1 MAPSG
6 SSVTKRQDQ
15 PTRGVE
21 MSNIDTARSAYE
33 AFGRGDLEALK
44 EMLAEDGTWLT
55 SDELPLGGET
65 RGRDEIIESFAQIPN
80 YWSSFSVEPEEFI
93 DAGEWVVVRGTQRAG
108 HNGDSFEAPFAHL
121 MKFAD
126 GRIAR
131 GEFYADS
138 AKAAK
143 VLA

>member
-1 MAPSG
+1 
-6 SSVTKRQDQ
+6 
-15 PTRGVE
+15 
-21 MSNIDTARSAYE
+21 MSNVDTARSAYE

-44 EMLAEDGTWLT
+44 EMLSEDGTWLT

-65 RGRDEIIESFAQIPN
+65 HGRDAIIADFVQIPD

-93 DAGEWVVVRGTQRAG
+93 DAGDWVVVRGTQRAG
-108 HNGDSFEAPFAHL
+108 HNGESFEAPFAHL

-126 GRIAR
+126 GRIVR

>member
-1 MAPSG
+1 
-6 SSVTKRQDQ
+6 
-15 PTRGVE
+15 
-21 MSNIDTARSAYE
+21 MSNVDTAQAAYD
-33 AFGRGDLEALK
+33 AFSRGDMETLSG
-44 EMLAEDGTWLT
+44 MLAEDGTWLT

-65 RGRDEIIESFAQIPN
+65 HGRDAILENFAQIPN

-93 DAGEWVVVRGTQRAG
+93 DAGEWVVIRGTQRAG
-108 HNGDSFEAPFAHL
+108 NDAGDFESPFAHL

-126 GRIAR
+126 GKIVR

-143 VLA
+143 ILA

>member
-1 MAPSG
+1 
-6 SSVTKRQDQ
+6 
-15 PTRGVE
+15 
-21 MSNIDTARSAYE
+21 MSNVDTARAAYD

-44 EMLAEDGTWLT
+44 DNFAEDGVWVT

-65 RGRDEIIESFAQIPN
+65 RGRDAILGNFAQIPN
-80 YWSSFSVEPEEFI
+80 YWNSFSVDPEEFI
-93 DAGEWVVVRGTQRAG
+93 DAGEWVVIRGTQRAG
-108 HNGDSFEAPFAHL
+108 NDAGSFEAPFAHL
-121 MKFAD
+121 MKFDAD
-126 GRIAR
+126 GKVVR

>member
-1 MAPSG
+1 
-6 SSVTKRQDQ
+6 
-15 PTRGVE
+15 
-21 MSNIDTARSAYE
+21 MSNLDTARSAYE

-44 EMLAEDGTWLT
+44 EMMAEDTTWLT

-65 RGRDEIIESFAQIPN
+65 QGRDAVIGNFAQIPS

-93 DAGEWVVVRGTQRAG
+93 DGGEWVVVRGTQRAG
-108 HNGDSFEAPFAHL
+108 NDAGSFESPFAHL
-121 MKFAD
+121 IRFAD
-126 GRIAR
+126 GKIDR